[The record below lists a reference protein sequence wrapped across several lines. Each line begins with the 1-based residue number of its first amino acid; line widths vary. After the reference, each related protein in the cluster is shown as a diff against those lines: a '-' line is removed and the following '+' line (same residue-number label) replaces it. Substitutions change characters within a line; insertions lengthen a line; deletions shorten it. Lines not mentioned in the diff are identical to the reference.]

1 MKKNFFH
8 LLIMLICSYIS
19 FACANISDYR
29 VMTWNLQGASA
40 ATESKWN
47 VNVRQLL
54 SGNDGVDILMV
65 QEAGVIPAS
74 AVPTGRHI
82 QPFGVGIPIDE
93 YTWNLGTTSRQD
105 IRYIYYSRTDVGAH
119 RVNLAIVSRQRADN
133 VYVLPPTTVA
143 SRPVIGIGL
152 GNDVFL
158 TAHALAN
165 GGPDAAA
172 IVRATYNFFN
182 EFSTRHL
189 SWFLAGDFNRDPS
202 RLESDLMT
210 ERLERLVSVLAPT
223 EPTQVGGGIL
233 DYGIILDRSPYSQRV
248 EASRNQTTSHLASD
262 HYPVAFLA
270 RRC

>member
-8 LLIMLICSYIS
+8 LLIMIICTYIS

-29 VMTWNLQGASA
+29 VMTWNLQGSSAS
-40 ATESKWN
+40 TESKWN

-54 SGNDGVDILMV
+54 SGTSGVDILMV
-65 QEAGVIPAS
+65 QEAGAIPTS

-93 YTWNLGTTSRQD
+93 YTWNLGTTRRQD
-105 IRYIYYSRTDVGAH
+105 IRYIYYSRIDVGAR

-133 VYVLPPTTVA
+133 VYVLRPTTVA

-158 TAHALAN
+158 TAHAVAS

-172 IVRATYNFFN
+172 IVRVTTNFFRQPQM
-182 EFSTRHL
+182 RHL
-189 SWFLAGDFNRDPS
+189 SWFLAGDFNRAPD

-210 ERLERLVSVLAPT
+210 EHLERFVTVLAPT
-223 EPTQVGGGIL
+223 EPTQIGGGIL
-233 DYGIILDRSPYSQRV
+233 DYGVIVDRALYSQRV
-248 EASRNQTTSHLASD
+248 EASRNLQLASD

>member
-1 MKKNFFH
+1 MKKPVF
-8 LLIMLICSYIS
+8 LLLTMIICSYIS
-19 FACANISDYR
+19 FACANISDYK
-29 VMTWNLQGASA
+29 VMTWNLQGSSAS
-40 ATESKWN
+40 TESKWN

-54 SGNDGVDILMV
+54 SGTAGVDILMV
-65 QEAGVIPAS
+65 QEAGAVPTS

-105 IRYIYYSRTDVGAH
+105 IRYIYHSAIDVGAR

-133 VYVLPPTTVA
+133 VYVLRPTTVA

-158 TAHALAN
+158 TAHALAS

-172 IVRATYNFFN
+172 IVRVTINFFRQPQM
-182 EFSTRHL
+182 RHL
-189 SWFLAGDFNRDPS
+189 SWFLAGDFNRSPD
-202 RLESDLMT
+202 RLENDLMT
-210 ERLERLVSVLAPT
+210 EHLERVVAVLAPT
-223 EPTQVGGGIL
+223 EPTQIGGGIL
-233 DYGIILDRSPYSQRV
+233 DYGVIVDRAPYSQRV
-248 EASRNQTTSHLASD
+248 EALRNPQLASD

-270 RRC
+270 RSC